1 MQVPNTMQPY
11 NTMRI
16 DTGLAETG
24 VMIRDGLA
32 DYEILKY
39 KFIIFIL
46 FLCILSA
53 LYSMYSTNKE
63 KYVLTNGIISNSS
76 ISNGFSNQTLN
87 YTVNNV
93 VYTVPVP
100 FNKKS
105 YPNGNIKV
113 YYSKSNPQK
122 FQLNNPMNGSK
133 IWIGLSSIL
142 FVCAIAWYFFIKQNK
157 NVAAI
162 SGFSGSGSSGLG
174 SGLGMG
180 MGFGIGDAIG
190 SSFDL

>member
-1 MQVPNTMQPY
+1 
-11 NTMRI
+11 
-16 DTGLAETG
+16 
-24 VMIRDGLA
+24 
-32 DYEILKY
+32 
-39 KFIIFIL
+39 
-46 FLCILSA
+46 
-53 LYSMYSTNKE
+53 
-63 KYVLTNGIISNSS
+63 
-76 ISNGFSNQTLN
+76 
-87 YTVNNV
+87 
-93 VYTVPVP
+93 
-100 FNKKS
+100 
-105 YPNGNIKV
+105 
-113 YYSKSNPQK
+113 
-122 FQLNNPMNGSK
+122 MNGSK